1 MEINDWPKLW
11 PYIWYN
17 LCSRHHF
24 SVTKGFLDMIHL
36 CFNPR
41 KVNFSDYGWA
51 RGAVY
56 KGTKIRDN
64 HLQSFDESSQCFP
77 RSLFQLCNQKF
88 SLFLC
93 LLCLWTFEWALRMS
107 WLMGSCCLECWDN
120 DSWSRAA
127 KLTVMDDYLWYLCLC
142 KQLLWISHNQ
152 INYHL
157 VVETQMDHI

>member
-11 PYIWYN
+11 PYIWHN

-56 KGTKIRDN
+56 KGIKIRDN
-64 HLQSFDESSQCFP
+64 QLQSFDKSSQCFP
-77 RSLFQLCNQKF
+77 RSMFHLCDQKF

-93 LLCLWTFEWALRMS
+93 LLCLWTFKWASRMS
-107 WLMGSCCLECWDN
+107 WLMGSCCRNVGIMIPEPFPHG
-120 DSWSRAA
+120 SGAA
-127 KLTVMDDYLWYLCLC
+127 KLTIMDDYLWYLCLY
-142 KQLLWISHNQ
+142 KQLL
-152 INYHL
+152 
-157 VVETQMDHI
+157 